1 VFDRIKGERLLSEY
15 VPWAD
20 YFADDIVGLNGGG
33 VFMVLAIDGLPFET
47 IDDAVI
53 NHRHARLEF
62 TMRDV
67 AQDGLIFHFLQCR
80 GTADPSIYP
89 PGQFHTAFAEQ
100 LDRKYRDKLFGTR
113 SMWLNQTFLCLQLSP
128 RQFGGKTINRLL
140 PTHWRS
146 GHAEPPQDL
155 IDRLRR
161 ITGILCEE
169 LKEYRPRVLG
179 IVKRERRL
187 FSEIAEA
194 VAFAM
199 TGYWRPVPLTTSG
212 ASAVFSEPFIVGH
225 EAFEI
230 RMSHRSAWGACL
242 GMHEY
247 PYMTEPGMFDR
258 FLSASYRHTVYHG
271 FRCLPS
277 IDGQALVTRK
287 QNRLRQS
294 GDRALSQATELT
306 TAADLI
312 AGTRMMM
319 GEHAFAL
326 TLFADD
332 HADLTNVVQQAWGDL
347 SAGGIKVE
355 RESVAL
361 EAVLFSMIPGN
372 FHLRGRQ
379 AAVSSRNFAAFAA
392 MHNFPLGN
400 SKGHWGD
407 PIAML
412 RTSGGSPYLFH
423 FHHEGVGNAFISG
436 ETGSGKTTIIGF
448 LICQAERAGAQI
460 ILWDKDRGLEALVRA
475 MDGSYLSLTNAPGLG
490 SGLAPLKRL
499 TDSPEDVAFLSGLI
513 RACIATPEPYN
524 LTPEEDRRLGLGLR
538 HVMALPAAERCM
550 EEVRSFL
557 GTSRHGA
564 GARLEKWCAGGE
576 FGWVIDCVRDIV
588 ELDGRV
594 IGFDQSGLLDDPIAS
609 GAVMATLFHYTG
621 KLVDGRRLLFLLD
634 EVWNAL
640 LIEEFH
646 AAIHNGL
653 KTWRKYNSP
662 ILIATQSVADAL
674 KSPIAHTIREQC
686 PTQLHFA
693 NPRAVWSDY
702 GPEGMHLTETEF
714 DIVQKMPK
722 GNGTFLLRQ
731 GSRSVVVQAPLGGL
745 DVEIAVISGT
755 RRGADALKL
764 ARQRT
769 DDATG
774 PVLVAAYQNALLELA
789 Q

>member
-1 VFDRIKGERLLSEY
+1 MFDRFIGERLLSEY
-15 VPWAD
+15 VPWTD
-20 YFADDIVGLNGGG
+20 YFASDVVGLHDGS
-33 VFMVLAIDGLPFET
+33 VFMALAIDGLPFET

-62 TMRDV
+62 ALRDV
-67 AQDGLIFHFLQCR
+67 AQDGLIFYFLQCR

-89 PGQFHTAFAEQ
+89 TGSFHTDFAEQ

-113 SMWLNQTFLCLQLSP
+113 SMWLNQTFLCLQLAP

-140 PTHWRS
+140 PARWR
-146 GHAEPPQDL
+146 GGQTEPPQDL
-155 IDRLRR
+155 IDRLKR
-161 ITGILCEE
+161 IVGILAEE
-169 LKEYRPRVLG
+169 LKDYRPRVLG
-179 IVKRERRL
+179 VVERNRRL

-199 TGYWRPVPLTTSG
+199 TGYWRPVPLTTAG
-212 ASAVFSEPFIVGH
+212 ASTVFSEPFIVGH
-225 EAFEI
+225 EAFEV
-230 RMSHRSAWGACL
+230 RHPHRSTSGACL
-242 GMHEY
+242 GMHDY

-277 IDGQALVTRK
+277 IDGQALATRK
-287 QNRLRQS
+287 QNRMRQS
-294 GDRALSQATELT
+294 GDRALSQASELT

-312 AGTRMMM
+312 AGNRMMM

-326 TLFADD
+326 TVFADD

-372 FHLRGRQ
+372 WHLRGRQ

-392 MHNFPLGN
+392 MHNFPLGDR
-400 SKGHWGD
+400 KGFWGS

-475 MDGSYLSLTNAPGLG
+475 LDGSYLSLTNAPGLG

-499 TDSPEDVAFLSGLI
+499 TDSPEDLAFLSGLI
-513 RACIATPEPYN
+513 RACIATPEPYS
-524 LTPEEDRRLGLGLR
+524 LTAEEDRRLPIALK
-538 HVMALPAAERCM
+538 HVMMLPPDDRCM
-550 EEVRSFL
+550 EEVRALL
-557 GTSRHGA
+557 GRDRNGA

-576 FGWVIDCVRDIV
+576 FGWVIDCDRDIV

-594 IGFDQSGLLDDPIAS
+594 IGFDQSAILGDSIAS

-640 LIEEFH
+640 LIDQFH
-646 AAIHNGL
+646 AQIHNGL

-662 ILIATQSVADAL
+662 ILIATQSVGDAL
-674 KSPIAHTIREQC
+674 SSPIAHTIREQC
-686 PTQLHFA
+686 PTQLHFS

-702 GPEGMHLTETEF
+702 GPEGMHLTQTEF

-731 GSRSVVVQAPLGGL
+731 GTRSVVVQAPLSGL
-745 DVEIAVISGT
+745 DEVAVISGT

-764 ARQRT
+764 ARERT

-774 PVLVAAYQNALLELA
+774 HVLVAEYHKALEELA